1 MKITHLPYC
10 SCLIYMEGNKY
21 SFAIHGIKFFSIF
34 CCQKIEE
41 INLNRLNKLIKFTLG
56 KKIAIVLSKNQQIFL
71 GKKNIASWKW
81 LLILLCIKK

>member
-1 MKITHLPYC
+1 
-10 SCLIYMEGNKY
+10 MEGNKY

-41 INLNRLNKLIKFTLG
+41 INLNRLTKLIIFTLG
-56 KKIAIVLSKNQQIFL
+56 KKIAIVLSKNQQKFS

-81 LLILLCIKK
+81 LLILLFIKK